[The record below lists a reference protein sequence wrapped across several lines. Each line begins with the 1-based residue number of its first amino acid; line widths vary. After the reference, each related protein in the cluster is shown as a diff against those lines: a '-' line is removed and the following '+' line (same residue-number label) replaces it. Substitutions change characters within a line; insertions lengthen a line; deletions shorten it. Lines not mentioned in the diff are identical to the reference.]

1 MTGRHEWSPER
12 VINAELAAPVIAAQF
27 PELAGQPVRA
37 FDAGWDNV
45 VLAVGDAWL
54 FRFIHRRIALDGA
67 RRELAVLTHLAD
79 RFTVPIPRPRFVGTP
94 TPEIDWPFWGA
105 AALPGEEVARAALP
119 DDARAAAAHTLGV
132 FLRQL
137 HDPGLAADTVA
148 AARDQ
153 GVELPVDP
161 MGRADPAT
169 LVPRTR
175 ERLARL
181 LVGGAAPRD
190 PRIDALLDTAATLP
204 VPAGPLVLVHGDL
217 HVRHV
222 LVTADG
228 SVGGVID
235 WGDTCLADPAV
246 DLMVGYAAFV
256 GPAREAFLEAYGD
269 VPPERELR
277 ARALAVHVT
286 AALLEYAAGE
296 GMGSLATEA
305 RASLDRAVR

>member
-1 MTGRHEWSPER
+1 MTGRREWSPER
-12 VINAELAAPVIAAQF
+12 VIDAELAAPVIAAQF
-27 PELAGQPVRA
+27 PELVGQPVRA

-54 FRFIHRRIALDGA
+54 FRFVHRRIALDGA
-67 RRELAVLTHLAD
+67 RRELAVLNHLAD
-79 RFTVPIPRPRFVGTP
+79 RFAIPIPLPRFVGSP
-94 TPEIDWPFWGA
+94 TPQIGWPFWGT
-105 AALPGEEVARAALP
+105 AALPGQEVARVALP
-119 DDARAAAAHTLGV
+119 EAERAVAARSLGA
-132 FLRQL
+132 FLHEL
-137 HDPGLAADTVA
+137 HDPALAAQTTA
-148 AARDQ
+148 AVRAQ

-161 MGRADPAT
+161 MGRANPAT

-181 LVGGAAPRD
+181 STAGTWSPDTRV
-190 PRIDALLDTAATLP
+190 DALLDTAVALP
-204 VPAGPLVLVHGDL
+204 SPPGPLVLVHGDL

-222 LVTADG
+222 LVTDDG
-228 SVGGVID
+228 AVGGVID

-256 GPAREAFLEAYGD
+256 GPPREAFLEAYGE

-286 AALLEYAAGE
+286 AALLEYSAAE
-296 GMGSLATEA
+296 GMTSLVDEA
-305 RASLDRAVR
+305 LAGLDRAVR

>member
-1 MTGRHEWSPER
+1 M
-12 VINAELAAPVIAAQF
+12 IDAELAAPVIAAQF
-27 PELAGQPVRA
+27 PELAGQPVRP

-79 RFTVPIPRPRFVGTP
+79 RFAVPIPSPRFVGRP
-94 TPEIDWPFWGA
+94 TPEIGWPFWGT
-105 AALPGEEVARAALP
+105 AALPGQEVARAGLL
-119 DDARAAAAHTLGV
+119 DDARTPAARALGTFLRELHDPTLATEATAAAHG
-132 FLRQL
+132 
-137 HDPGLAADTVA
+137 
-148 AARDQ
+148 Q
-153 GVELPVDP
+153 GVALPVDP
-161 MGRADPAT
+161 MDRANPAT

-181 LVGGAAPRD
+181 LTAGVTSPD
-190 PRIDALLDTAATLP
+190 PRVEDLLDAAAALP
-204 VPAGPLVLVHGDL
+204 EPAGPLVLVHGDL

-228 SVGGVID
+228 SVTGVID

-246 DLMVGYAAFV
+246 DLMLGYAGFV
-256 GPAREAFLEAYGD
+256 GAARGAFLEAYGE
-269 VPPERELR
+269 VPPDRELR

-286 AALLEYAAGE
+286 AALLEYAVAE
-296 GMGSLATEA
+296 DMGALLSEA